1 MKGFL
6 VITTT
11 VAFLGMFAAATS
23 AQTVRVIGSTPGF
36 SSSQPTTTTPS
47 INSANRRYD
56 QPRVDYRTPPPNY
69 DSRYGRND
77 PYRND
82 RDDRDRRGSDCDDD
96 RRGGYGS
103 RDDDRR
109 GGGYYGSRGDDR
121 RRYEHR
127 DNDRYCSCD
136 KCHHHHDDDRYGR
149 STSSR
154 DRDRGYVDYRDR
166 DRYERSRGSS
176 CPPKGKGKY
185 GRD

>member
-6 VITTT
+6 AITTT
-11 VAFLGMFAAATS
+11 LAFLGMCAATAL
-23 AQTVRVIGSTPGF
+23 AQKITGVGSTPGY
-36 SSSQPTTTTPS
+36 SNSQASTPG

-56 QPRVDYRTPPPNY
+56 APRVDYRTTPP
-69 DSRYGRND
+69 RYGRNE

-109 GGGYYGSRGDDR
+109 GGYGSRDDDR
-121 RRYEHR
+121 RGYEHR
-127 DNDRYCSCD
+127 NNDRNCCCN
-136 KCHHHHDDDRYGR
+136 KCHHHDDDDRYESRNR
-149 STSSR
+149 SS
-154 DRDRGYVDYRDR
+154 DYRDRGYVDYRNRDR
-166 DRYERSRGSS
+166 DERSRGSS
-176 CPPKGKGKY
+176 CPPKGRGKY

>member
-6 VITTT
+6 AITTT
-11 VAFLGMFAAATS
+11 VAFLGMYAVTTS
-23 AQTVRVIGSTPGF
+23 AQKITGVGSTPGY
-36 SSSQPTTTTPS
+36 SNSQVSTPGV
-47 INSANRRYD
+47 NSANRRYD
-56 QPRVDYRTPPPNY
+56 APRVDYRTPPPN
-69 DSRYGRND
+69 SGGRYGRNE

-109 GGGYYGSRGDDR
+109 GGYGSRDDDR

-127 DNDRYCSCD
+127 NDDRNCSCD
-136 KCHHHHDDDRYGR
+136 KCHHHHDDDRYDSRSR
-149 STSSR
+149 STSSSR

-166 DRYERSRGSS
+166 DRDERSRGSS
-176 CPPKGKGKY
+176 CPPKGRGKY

>member
-6 VITTT
+6 AITTT
-11 VAFLGMFAAATS
+11 VAFLGMFAATTS

-36 SSSQPTTTTPS
+36 SSSQPTTPS

-77 PYRND
+77 PYRNH

-121 RRYEHR
+121 RRYDHR

>member
-6 VITTT
+6 AITTT
-11 VAFLGMFAAATS
+11 VAFLGMFAVSTS
-23 AQTVRVIGSTPGF
+23 AQRVTGVGTTPGYYNSQPSTPG
-36 SSSQPTTTTPS
+36 

-56 QPRVDYRTPPPNY
+56 APREDYRRPTNS
-69 DSRYGRND
+69 DDRYGRNE
-77 PYRND
+77 PY
-82 RDDRDRRGSDCDDD
+82 RDDRDGKYGRGSDRDDD

-109 GGGYYGSRGDDR
+109 
-121 RRYEHR
+121 RYDHR
-127 DNDRYCSCD
+127 DNDRNCSCD
-136 KCHHHHDDDRYGR
+136 KCHHHHDDDRYDNRSR

-166 DRYERSRGSS
+166 DRNERSRGSS
-176 CPPKGKGKY
+176 CPPKGRGKY

>member
-6 VITTT
+6 AITTT
-11 VAFLGMFAAATS
+11 VAFLGMFAVTTS
-23 AQTVRVIGSTPGF
+23 AQRVSGVGSTPGYYN
-36 SSSQPTTTTPS
+36 SQPTTPS

-56 QPRVDYRTPPPNY
+56 QPRVDYRTPPPSYN
-69 DSRYGRND
+69 DKYGRN
-77 PYRND
+77 ND
-82 RDDRDRRGSDCDDD
+82 RDDRGRRGSDCDDD

-109 GGGYYGSRGDDR
+109 GGYYGSRGDDR

-127 DNDRYCSCD
+127 NNDRYCSCD

-166 DRYERSRGSS
+166 DRDERSRGSS
-176 CPPKGKGKY
+176 CPPRGKGKY